1 LTDTFGVDGGWP
13 FNLVLG
19 GLGSPYLFSITFV
32 FFKPHR
38 VACEV
43 SLNIFII

>member
-19 GLGSPYLFSITFV
+19 GLGSPYLFSIAFV